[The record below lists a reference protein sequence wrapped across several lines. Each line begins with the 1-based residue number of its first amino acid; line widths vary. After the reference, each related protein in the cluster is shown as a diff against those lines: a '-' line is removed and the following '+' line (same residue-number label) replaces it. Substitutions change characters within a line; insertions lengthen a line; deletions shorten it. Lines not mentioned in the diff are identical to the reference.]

1 MKSSSE
7 IGTSLDEIRAIAD
20 EVRVK
25 LHLATL
31 EARSTWERLQPQLEQ
46 LEQAAAAKG
55 RDAAAA
61 LGQLVD
67 DVGAAVRKLRDEL
80 MTPPRS

>member
-31 EARSTWERLQPQLEQ
+31 EARSTWARLQPQLEQ